1 MGVGGQVMKSGETRR
16 EKNQNPRRAALPVPR
31 YVVGLWLSHRPVLQG
46 WALPGRVCSWW
57 WTKMLCSKAKM
68 REIRICTK
76 KCGGR
81 EDLWKWDDNKFPMV
95 GTIVCN
101 WNVMSF
107 PLWLLMDVYVWRKQD
122 SFLLHLLPLFHHCFG
137 GLSTQHENKWTHSV
151 VIIERMELQELSFNL
166 FMGFPGTLL
175 ITGKLP

>member
-16 EKNQNPRRAALPVPR
+16 EKNQNLRRATLPVPR

-95 GTIVCN
+95 GTMVCN

-107 PLWLLMDVYVWRKQD
+107 PPWLLMDVYVWRKQD
-122 SFLLHLLPLFHHCFG
+122 SFLLHPLSLFPAFPLFGWPFHPTWKQVNTLRRSYWEDG
-137 GLSTQHENKWTHSV
+137 A
-151 VIIERMELQELSFNL
+151 
-166 FMGFPGTLL
+166 PGTVL
-175 ITGKLP
+175 